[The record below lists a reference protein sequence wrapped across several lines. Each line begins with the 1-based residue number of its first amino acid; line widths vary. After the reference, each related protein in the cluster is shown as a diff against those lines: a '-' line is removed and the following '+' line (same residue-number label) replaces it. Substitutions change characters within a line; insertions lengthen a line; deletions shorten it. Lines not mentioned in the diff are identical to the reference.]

1 MWRPDSGASAT
12 TVSATALQTPMAK
25 MMNTVKCTQLRPCQI
40 FQMRSTFTHIK
51 VVYVNGNST
60 IAPFIARFHK
70 NSARQVKIS
79 LTKPIAK
86 LRRRSEFRR
95 SRFGRRVPTT
105 QTLGEL

>member
-25 MMNTVKCTQLRPCQI
+25 MMNTVKRAQLRPCQS
-40 FQMRSTFTHIK
+40 FQMRSTFSTNIK
-51 VVYVNGNST
+51 VVHANGNVIT
-60 IAPFIARFHK
+60 
-70 NSARQVKIS
+70 